1 MMNKQNGTLFKNTVM
16 LYILTF
22 SNYLF
27 NFITVPYQTRVLGP
41 EIYGTLGFALAFT
54 TYIQLFLDFG
64 FLLSAT
70 EEVARNRGDRQ
81 KLSRILTAVTECKV
95 ILGAASLI
103 VVVILCFS
111 VSRFK
116 EDILLYL
123 LYFIWVLIIAMLPD
137 YLYRGLEKMSIITYR
152 TVAVKFFFTVM
163 IFVLLRSKEQ
173 YYAVPILNIIG
184 ALGAVIWVYS
194 DVYRRLGLLFTRI
207 PAREVWDS
215 MKRSSSYF
223 FSRIA
228 STVYGATNTFIIGF
242 LYPTGNSL
250 GYYTSAEKLM
260 TTARSAFSPIADSLY
275 PHMVRNKDFKLV
287 KKILLLLMPAILVG
301 CTIVW
306 IWAEPICVWLFGKDY
321 RASGHILQ
329 LLMPIIVMTLP
340 TYIFG
345 FPVLSPMGLAKY
357 ANISNI
363 IGAVVHAVNLL
374 VLFALSQLTVENIC
388 IATCITEVIVLSFRI
403 LVVVKNRHRNQQE
416 SSSQR

>member
-1 MMNKQNGTLFKNTVM
+1 MIKDKKNGTLFKNTVM

-41 EIYGTLGFALAFT
+41 VVYGNLGFALAFA

-70 EEVARNRGDRQ
+70 EDVARNREDKQ
-81 KLSRILTAVTECKV
+81 KLSQLMTAVTICKLL
-95 ILGAASLI
+95 LGAVSF
-103 VVVILCFS
+103 VVVMVLCLS

-116 EDILLYL
+116 EDVLLYQ
-123 LYFIWVLIIAMLPD
+123 LYFVWVLINSLLPD

-163 IFVLLRSKEQ
+163 IFVFLRNKDH
-173 YYAVPILNIIG
+173 YYIVPLLNIIG

-194 DVYRRLGLLFTRI
+194 DVYRHLGLRFVRI
-207 PAREVWDS
+207 SFLEIWQT

-242 LYPTGNSL
+242 LYPNGNTV

-275 PHMVRNKDFKLV
+275 PHMVQNKDFKLI
-287 KKILLLLMPAILVG
+287 KKILLVLMPIILAG
-301 CTIVW
+301 CTFVW
-306 IWAEPICVWLFGKDY
+306 IFAESFCVLLFGEEF
-321 RASGHILQ
+321 RSSGRILQ
-329 LLMPIIVMTLP
+329 LLMPVIAMTLP
-340 TYIFG
+340 AYIFG
-345 FPVLSPMGLAKY
+345 FPVLSPLGLAKY

-363 IGAVVHAVNLL
+363 IGAVVHLTNLL
-374 VLFALSQLTVENIC
+374 VLFLTGRLTVENIC
-388 IATCITEVIVLSFRI
+388 IATCITEAIVLSFRI
-403 LVVVKNRHRNQQE
+403 LVVVRNRGRFSLKE
-416 SSSQR
+416 KE